1 MDVER
6 WKEKLSLLD
15 FERECSERFSGG
27 SCWLCDDLE
36 AWNTVLHPLQLN
48 LTEQRQGVLCLSSQ
62 LYETTPDLDEL
73 DTPYDTTFFTVW
85 LPRKHICVE
94 QLKLTR
100 AFPDFNESTIPDLT
114 SPSNL
119 QCISIQ
125 GNASFDWALLL
136 NALGP
141 IEQLEE
147 LEVNDLVVSV
157 DLASTIAQIVL
168 NSAHCI
174 KVFELFVLF
183 MHCTIA
189 DILMRNLP
197 KCGELTELTF
207 DAGLSSVGVRDF
219 ITLLRSTETLKK
231 LYLSVQPNYGIDP
244 TMEANQDENNEK
256 LLRALGDLL
265 RRNATLTE
273 LRYQGELLAIPGI
286 LNALE
291 ANTEVK
297 RLTLDACDIDSQVH
311 RRTFGTALMSTLTR
325 NKRLSSLTIEDLGI
339 DYIVAGPMSEGLKQN
354 TTLECLDLTD
364 CNVSF
369 CALRELC
376 SVFSVNR
383 TLRSLK
389 VGFCELEDTESRALA
404 ADLARMQCYGRLQI
418 HWTHW
423 DAPGLSCALLKR
435 SLCPTKLHLDISL
448 FSDESF
454 SIICKAVASSV
465 HLKELEVH
473 FREVNSA
480 RVKSL
485 CDALAE
491 NKSLKCISLYDKC
504 DSQCSAAPVAQSL
517 RFHKS
522 VTQLEVYCRGMDEAA
537 ADMFASLLVTNES
550 MWKFEINSTANVT
563 PACVQVLN
571 RALVGNRFI
580 TCGGLYI
587 RFQVDS
593 SFGSLGEPL
602 QRILAHLRMAARFV
616 LKKNTGKM
624 FAEAFEHFRSKEQL
638 LRCVMAASDM
648 SEAEARVAEKAAELF
663 VRRNYF
669 HINRVV
675 CHKVECYPGR
685 GMQIDQ
691 LTNDCLLAIAKY
703 LKVSDVVW
711 SGPVGEAEKR
721 Q

>member
-15 FERECSERFSGG
+15 FERECSEPVSK
-27 SCWLCDDLE
+27 D
-36 AWNTVLHPLQLN
+36 
-48 LTEQRQGVLCLSSQ
+48 SS
-62 LYETTPDLDEL
+62 YETTPDFDEL

-85 LPRKHICVE
+85 LPRKHICVQ

-100 AFPDFNESTIPDLT
+100 AFPDFNEYTIPDLT

-119 QCISIQ
+119 RCISIL
-125 GNASFDWALLL
+125 GNASFEWALLL

-141 IEQLEE
+141 IEQLEG

-157 DLASTIAQIVL
+157 DLASTIAELVL
-168 NSAHCI
+168 NCAHCI

-189 DILMRNLP
+189 DILMSNLP
-197 KCGELTELTF
+197 KCKELTELTF
-207 DAGLSSVGVRDF
+207 VAGLSSVGVRDF

-231 LYLSVQPNYGIDP
+231 LYLSVQLNYG
-244 TMEANQDENNEK
+244 EANWDENNEK
-256 LLRALGDLL
+256 LLRTVGDLL
-265 RRNATLTE
+265 RRNTTLTE

-291 ANTEVK
+291 SNTEVK
-297 RLTLDACDIDSQVH
+297 RLALDDCNIGSKVL
-311 RRTFGTALMSTLTR
+311 RRTTGTALMSILRR
-325 NKRLSSLTIEDLGI
+325 NKGLSSLTIEGLEI
-339 DYIVAGPMSEGLKQN
+339 DYIVAGPISEGLKQN

-364 CNVSF
+364 CTVSF
-369 CALRELC
+369 SALRELC

-389 VGFCELEDTESRALA
+389 VGPCELEDTESRELA
-404 ADLARMQCYGRLQI
+404 ADLARMQCYGRLQM

-435 SLCPTKLHLDISL
+435 SLCPTKRHLDISL
-448 FSDESF
+448 FLDESF

-473 FREVNSA
+473 FREVNNT

-491 NKSLKCISLYDKC
+491 NESLQRISLC
-504 DSQCSAAPVAQSL
+504 ATWNSQSSSALVAHSL

-522 VTQLEVYCRGMDEAA
+522 VTQLKVYCRGMDEAA
-537 ADMFASLLVTNES
+537 ADMFASLLLANES
-550 MWKFEINSTANVT
+550 MWKFEITSMDK
-563 PACVQVLN
+563 
-571 RALVGNRFI
+571 VG
-580 TCGGLYI
+580 
-587 RFQVDS
+587 S
-593 SFGSLGEPL
+593 PFGSLRAPL
-602 QRILAHLRMAARFV
+602 ERNLAHLRMAARFV
-616 LKKNTGKM
+616 LKKNRKM
-624 FAEAFEHFRSKEQL
+624 FAEAFEHFQSKEQL
-638 LRCVMAASDM
+638 LRCVTVASDM
-648 SEAEARVAEKAAELF
+648 NEAEARVAEKAAELF

-669 HINRVV
+669 HI
-675 CHKVECYPGR
+675 KPSGLPPGR
-685 GMQIDQ
+685 VLPRRKHANRPAQQ
-691 LTNDCLLAIAKY
+691 
-703 LKVSDVVW
+703 
-711 SGPVGEAEKR
+711 
-721 Q
+721 